1 MHQHLK
7 AAIIAACA
15 VALATGAYFILSG
28 PKADGP
34 VVRQEIAPPEEN
46 ATAPAWVS
54 TGQKPEPD
62 YSSGS
67 LQAHNATPAPEP
79 EPTMEGT
86 ISPGPIEVREDP
98 TVTLTFVESLTDA
111 LLDGFRP
118 VGSRGTP
125 VSTTS
130 IKSLNMYF
138 GREMRGLPAA
148 GDDVRAARKAV
159 LDSVFT
165 PERITAL
172 HALYAPVLVADLA
185 DSALT
190 EARSYTVGDAVEE
203 RTLTPAE
210 TATMLRLVARDA
222 ERAGASLRAVG
233 NDPAVIELAGK
244 YLGAARAVERA
255 NARLQAA
262 VDGGDDT
269 ATAGQRLKQAI
280 LQREQI
286 RASVIA
292 SMREACP
299 DCPDSELFYL
309 AQWAYRRTLD
319 QPQKRLPAF
328 VAAADAL
335 DDLARRLR
343 ARSSELE

>member
-1 MHQHLK
+1 
-7 AAIIAACA
+7 
-15 VALATGAYFILSG
+15 
-28 PKADGP
+28 
-34 VVRQEIAPPEEN
+34 
-46 ATAPAWVS
+46 
-54 TGQKPEPD
+54 
-62 YSSGS
+62 
-67 LQAHNATPAPEP
+67 
-79 EPTMEGT
+79 
-86 ISPGPIEVREDP
+86 
-98 TVTLTFVESLTDA
+98 
-111 LLDGFRP
+111 
-118 VGSRGTP
+118 
-125 VSTTS
+125 
-130 IKSLNMYF
+130 
-138 GREMRGLPAA
+138 MRGLPAV

-165 PERITAL
+165 ADRITAL

-190 EARSYTVGDAVEE
+190 ETRSYTVGDAVEE

-222 ERAGASLRAVG
+222 EAAGTALRAVG

-262 VDGGDDT
+262 VDSGGDT

-292 SMREACP
+292 SMRDACP

-335 DDLARRLR
+335 DDLAKRLR
-343 ARSSELE
+343 ARSAELE